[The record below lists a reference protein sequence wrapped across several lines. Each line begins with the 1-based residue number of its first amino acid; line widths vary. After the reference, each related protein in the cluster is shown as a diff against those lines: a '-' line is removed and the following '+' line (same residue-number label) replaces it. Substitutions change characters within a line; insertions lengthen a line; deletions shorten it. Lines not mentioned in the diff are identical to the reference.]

1 MYTYEY
7 ERIHIYTGRTQ
18 WINSKN
24 ETTGH
29 REIVTRRAK
38 AGWRFVGVI
47 PIDQTASGVI
57 VEMDLV
63 FEKEVP

>member
-7 ERIHIYTGRTQ
+7 ERIHIYTGWTQ

-47 PIDQTASGVI
+47 PIDQTSSGVI

-63 FEKEVP
+63 FEKEV

>member
-7 ERIHIYTGRTQ
+7 ERIHVYTGR
-18 WINSKN
+18 SKWSTN
-24 ETTGH
+24 KSETTGH
-29 REIVTRRAK
+29 REILARRAK

-57 VEMDLV
+57 AEMDLV
-63 FEKEVP
+63 FEKEV

>member
-7 ERIHIYTGRTQ
+7 ERIHIYTGRSQ
-18 WINSKN
+18 FINSKN

-29 REIVTRRAK
+29 REIVTRRARE
-38 AGWRFVGVI
+38 GWRYMGVI
-47 PIDQTASGVI
+47 PIAQTASGVI

-63 FEKEVP
+63 FEKEV

>member
-7 ERIHIYTGRTQ
+7 ERIHIYTGRAQ
-18 WINSKN
+18 WINSKS

-29 REIVTRRAK
+29 REIITRRAK

-47 PIDQTASGVI
+47 PIAQTASGVT
-57 VEMDLV
+57 VEMDLA
-63 FEKEVP
+63 FEKEV